1 MEIGFVDF
9 SKEERNKVLLTLR
22 LLGTPTALDELGIG
36 VIRDAFADI
45 LFPGISTLQTRAK
58 YFVLIP
64 YLFEKAAH
72 QKLSSGR
79 ELYRWLVASE
89 DKMVETLVKNSESG
103 ETGIIGREAL
113 KQNRTVK
120 LKPSSIYWGG
130 LRTFEIVRNPKIT
143 LAAACN
149 VAWARRQKKREI
161 KPVTEEDSYDDP
173 TAGHGHAVLFSPLVP
188 DKDFEKNASIV
199 LTRKEAEFLTLK
211 ITSALRSKD
220 TLLAFLIKHRLNFD
234 SFHEI
239 EVDLLPSDIKQDYLL
254 AKGFSDF
261 IYGAHL
267 RYNVIFSNYQ
277 DENMLER
284 FIDWRTEFIRRD
296 FNLQAILGRIS
307 CNYAAAKF
315 CIDFLSTVY
324 QNDFKNMD
332 ELIIS
337 REIEVKGDRSKLLK
351 PEEYRY
357 DPARPA
363 HYYKLDFRFGTAK
376 TIIADIIKG
385 LEA

>member
-149 VAWARRQKKREI
+149 VVGQGGRKSGRSSLLLKRIPIMIRRQDMAMLYYFLPLYLIRILKRTRALYLRAKKR
-161 KPVTEEDSYDDP
+161 S
-173 TAGHGHAVLFSPLVP
+173 S
-188 DKDFEKNASIV
+188 
-199 LTRKEAEFLTLK
+199 
-211 ITSALRSKD
+211 
-220 TLLAFLIKHRLNFD
+220 
-234 SFHEI
+234 
-239 EVDLLPSDIKQDYLL
+239 
-254 AKGFSDF
+254 
-261 IYGAHL
+261 
-267 RYNVIFSNYQ
+267 
-277 DENMLER
+277 
-284 FIDWRTEFIRRD
+284 
-296 FNLQAILGRIS
+296 
-307 CNYAAAKF
+307 
-315 CIDFLSTVY
+315 
-324 QNDFKNMD
+324 
-332 ELIIS
+332 
-337 REIEVKGDRSKLLK
+337 
-351 PEEYRY
+351 
-357 DPARPA
+357 
-363 HYYKLDFRFGTAK
+363 
-376 TIIADIIKG
+376 
-385 LEA
+385 